1 MKERRDTYNV
11 NVGGVVI
18 GSSEP
23 VRIQSMTNTPTEDSL
38 ATANQIKEL
47 TDAGSELVRVTVNNE
62 ISAENIINAIM
73 GGTLGL
79 KAWFD
84 PTTSESH
91 KAKQT
96 LLVRLLYQVATS
108 RAPISSKFVIANDHA
123 TKLPAPEPLPG
134 PTGISLLLAQFT
146 KSDTIKKYPA

>member
-23 VRIQSMTNTPTEDSL
+23 VRIQSMTNTLTEDSL

-62 ISAENIINAIM
+62 ISAENIIKIRDILYKSNYTTPIIGDFHYNA
-73 GGTLGL
+73 
-79 KAWFD
+79 
-84 PTTSESH
+84 H
-91 KAKQT
+91 T
-96 LLVRLLYQVATS
+96 LLSA
-108 RAPISSKFVIANDHA
+108 
-123 TKLPAPEPLPG
+123 
-134 PTGISLLLAQFT
+134 
-146 KSDTIKKYPA
+146 YP